1 MGNLLFKRSTLILL
15 VLFILSSILTSQS
28 LIVGVDPSSINIT
41 TVHAVNNNGQRGL
54 FFVRGV
60 DAVGFNI
67 TIANNGLVNLTGIII
82 LTIQDVNGV
91 PIQTLTRPNISVNAG
106 ETSNFTV
113 ASDKIPSWAYVG
125 IATAQISFL
134 DSQTSIALCPSAT
147 AKFYISLVS
156 NPINP
161 FGTLTSTLT
170 NSSITAGDRI
180 NCSATAYDVVGNSID
195 VTFFT
200 NWTASNG
207 GHGAWIANTYL
218 SAKAGVWNITATI
231 ANLSSISF
239 LIVSHASPVSIAVSP
254 QNAQVTAGQSQP
266 FAASAFDAYSN
277 SWDVTNS
284 TVFTLNLAAGGSWQ
298 GNTYQSARAGNWNV
312 SGTFGSLL
320 DATILTVN
328 HGEAI
333 NLTISPKECDTNS
346 GLSQIYESSG
356 YDFYGNS
363 WDTTNLTSFKIDIAA
378 GGSWVSN
385 NYTSGK
391 IGNWTITAS
400 YNGFTDFSNLTV
412 YNTVDLNRDDRVNF
426 RDIQYFVP
434 AYVNFSK
441 TGILDSACDLNHDR
455 TLNFN
460 DIKFFASYY
469 ITYWSS

>member
-1 MGNLLFKRSTLILL
+1 
-15 VLFILSSILTSQS
+15 
-28 LIVGVDPSSINIT
+28 
-41 TVHAVNNNGQRGL
+41 
-54 FFVRGV
+54 
-60 DAVGFNI
+60 
-67 TIANNGLVNLTGIII
+67 
-82 LTIQDVNGV
+82 
-91 PIQTLTRPNISVNAG
+91 
-106 ETSNFTV
+106 
-113 ASDKIPSWAYVG
+113 
-125 IATAQISFL
+125 
-134 DSQTSIALCPSAT
+134 
-147 AKFYISLVS
+147 
-156 NPINP
+156 
-161 FGTLTSTLT
+161 
-170 NSSITAGDRI
+170 
-180 NCSATAYDVVGNSID
+180 
-195 VTFFT
+195 
-200 NWTASNG
+200 
-207 GHGAWIANTYL
+207 
-218 SAKAGVWNITATI
+218 
-231 ANLSSISF
+231 
-239 LIVSHASPVSIAVSP
+239 VSP